1 MRTADSDDRCDITVA
16 VRASDWHHALP
27 GAPGICR
34 RAAFSALAVAG
45 VHDVAVE
52 LGVVL
57 GDDDL
62 LARYNRDWRE
72 EEGPTNVLS
81 FPLSDLVPGAPLPP
95 APAPGAPV
103 LLGDVVIALEYTGAE
118 AVRHG
123 IALADHVSHLVVHGV
138 LHLLGHDHDRAD
150 RAARMETLEIAAL
163 SRLGV
168 ANPSA
173 RGHAFVP

>member
-1 MRTADSDDRCDITVA
+1 MTTADSGDCCDIAVA
-16 VRASDWHHALP
+16 VRAGDWRHALP

-34 RAAFSALAVAG
+34 RAALSALAAAG
-45 VHDVAVE
+45 IHDVAVE

-62 LARYNRDWRE
+62 VAGYNRDWRE
-72 EEGPTNVLS
+72 GEGPTNVLA
-81 FPLSDLVPGAPLPP
+81 FPLSDLVPGAPLS
-95 APAPGAPV
+95 AAAPGAPV

-123 IALADHVSHLVVHGV
+123 IALADHVSRLVIHGV

-150 RAARMETLEIAAL
+150 RATAMETLETAAL

-168 ANPSA
+168 ANPLA
-173 RGHAFVP
+173 RGHALVP

>member
-1 MRTADSDDRCDITVA
+1 MTMADSGDCCDIEVA
-16 VRASDWHHALP
+16 VRAGDWRHALP

-34 RAAFSALAVAG
+34 RAALSALAAAG

-62 LARYNRDWRE
+62 VAGYNRDWRDQ
-72 EEGPTNVLS
+72 EGPTNVLS
-81 FPLSDLVPGAPLPP
+81 FPLSDLVPGAPLPH
-95 APAPGAPV
+95 AAAPGAPV

-118 AVRHG
+118 AARHG
-123 IALADHVSHLVVHGV
+123 IALADHVSRLVVHGV

-150 RAARMETLEIAAL
+150 RAKAMETLETAAL
-163 SRLGV
+163 SRL
-168 ANPSA
+168 
-173 RGHAFVP
+173 